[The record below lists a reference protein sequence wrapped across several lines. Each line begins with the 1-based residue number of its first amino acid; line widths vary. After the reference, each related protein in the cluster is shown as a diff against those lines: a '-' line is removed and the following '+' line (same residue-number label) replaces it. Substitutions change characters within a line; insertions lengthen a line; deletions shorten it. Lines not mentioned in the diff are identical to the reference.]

1 MRKTPGVWGRRPHGG
16 GLPQAHERADAA
28 GRAKKQLIHRLPPA
42 FVLQIL
48 KDFNSGAIDAFS
60 AANRLGVSRARLYQL
75 RTGYL
80 RNKSDYQPKAS
91 GGARREAWPP
101 EVVKFLKGFLPV
113 QSPPNYQLVAD
124 ELERLCHF
132 KRARATVESYVKTH
146 LSDLIPT
153 PPPKQRTY
161 RRFRRAHVGELWQH
175 DSSIH
180 QWWPAPRKQT
190 LLLTVDDC
198 SGLYVAGRFVE
209 SDTTWNHFLHF
220 REAFERHGLPEAIYT
235 DALSLFGP
243 SSSHDHADPR
253 SEFQRALRALHVAH
267 LVAPTPQAKGK
278 IERSF
283 QTFQNRL
290 VTLLAHAGV
299 TDWKNADPILQMEI
313 QRQNRTTLRTTG
325 KVPSEVWE
333 EQQLKRTARLRPTPE
348 ASLLDLHFSLRST
361 RKVHTGPYIEFDGQS
376 YEIAPTARKVVPVLF
391 HPFRKLW
398 VLEHSPNLT
407 WPPILGHFTL
417 KSV

>member
-1 MRKTPGVWGRRPHGG
+1 
-16 GLPQAHERADAA
+16 LSDAGESCDSA
-28 GRAKKQLIHRLPPA
+28 RRAKKQITHRLPPKY
-42 FVLQIL
+42 VRQIL
-48 KDFNSGAIDAFS
+48 KDFNAGSLDALS
-60 AANRLGVSRARLYQL
+60 AANRLGVCRARLYQL
-75 RTGYL
+75 RSDYLKNRTGY
-80 RNKSDYQPKAS
+80 QPAAS
-91 GGARREAWPP
+91 GGDRHEAWPP
-101 EVVKFLKGFLPV
+101 EVIAFLTGFLPL

-124 ELERLCHF
+124 EMERLCNF
-132 KRARATVESYVKTH
+132 KRARATVESYVKSNLSH
-146 LSDLIPT
+146 LVPT
-153 PPPKQRTY
+153 PSPKQRTY
-161 RRFRRAHVGELWQH
+161 RRFRRAQVGELWQH

-180 QWWPAPRKQT
+180 QWWPAPQKQT

-209 SDTTWNHFLHF
+209 RDTTWNHFLHF

-243 SSSHDHADPR
+243 SSSNYHADPR

-267 LVAPTPQAKGK
+267 MVAPTPQAKGK
-278 IERSF
+278 IERRF

-299 TDWKNADPILQMEI
+299 TTWESADPILQMEL
-313 QRQNRTTLRTTG
+313 QRQNRKVLRTTD
-325 KVPSEVWE
+325 KIPAEVWE
-333 EQQLKRTARLRPTPE
+333 EQLLKRTARLRPTPA
-348 ASLLDLHFSLRST
+348 ASLLDLHLSLRAT
-361 RKVHTGPYIEFDGQS
+361 RKVHTGPYIEFDGQD
-376 YEIAPTARKVVPVLF
+376 YEIASTSRKVVTVLF

-398 VLEHSPNLT
+398 VLDHSPKLT

>member
-1 MRKTPGVWGRRPHGG
+1 M
-16 GLPQAHERADAA
+16 
-28 GRAKKQLIHRLPPA
+28 
-42 FVLQIL
+42 
-48 KDFNSGAIDAFS
+48 
-60 AANRLGVSRARLYQL
+60 SRARLYQL
-75 RTGYL
+75 RADYLKDKSGY
-80 RNKSDYQPKAS
+80 RPGAS
-91 GGARREAWPP
+91 GGDRREDWPP
-101 EVVKFLKGFLPV
+101 DVVEFLKDFLPL

-124 ELERLCHF
+124 EMERLCNF
-132 KRARATVESYVKTH
+132 KRARATVESHIKTH
-146 LSDLIPT
+146 LSHLVPKH
-153 PPPKQRTY
+153 PPKKRTY
-161 RRFRRAHVGELWQH
+161 RRFRRAHIGELWQH

-209 SDTTWNHFLHF
+209 SDTTWNHFQHF
-220 REAFERHGLPEAIYT
+220 REAIERHGLPEVIYT
-235 DALSLFGP
+235 DGLSLFGP

-283 QTFQNRL
+283 QTFQKRL
-290 VTLLAHAGV
+290 VTLLAHARV
-299 TDWKNADPILQMEI
+299 SDWKQADPILQMEI
-313 QRQNRTTLRTTG
+313 ERQNLTKLRTTD
-325 KVPSEVWE
+325 KIPAEVWE
-333 EQQLKRTARLRPTPE
+333 EQLLKRTARLRPTPE
-348 ASLLDLHFSLRST
+348 SSLLDLHFSLRAT

-376 YEIAPTARKVVPVLF
+376 YEIAPTSRKVVPVLF
-391 HPFRKLW
+391 HPRRKLW
-398 VLEHSPNLT
+398 VLDHLPKLT

>member
-1 MRKTPGVWGRRPHGG
+1 M
-16 GLPQAHERADAA
+16 
-28 GRAKKQLIHRLPPA
+28 
-42 FVLQIL
+42 QIL
-48 KDFNSGAIDAFS
+48 KDFNAGAMDADS
-60 AANRLGVSRARLYQL
+60 AASRLGVSRARLYQL
-75 RTGYL
+75 RAAYL
-80 RNKSDYQPKAS
+80 KNKSSYQPKAS
-91 GGARREAWPP
+91 GGDRREVWPP
-101 EVVKFLKGFLPV
+101 VVTEFLKGFLPL

-124 ELERLCHF
+124 ELERLCNF
-132 KRARATVESYVKTH
+132 KRARATVESHIKKH
-146 LSDLIPT
+146 LPHLVPA
-153 PPPKQRTY
+153 PPSKKRTY
-161 RRFRRAHVGELWQH
+161 RRFRRAHIGELWQH

-198 SGLYVAGRFVE
+198 SGVYVAGRFVE
-209 SDTTWNHFLHF
+209 SDTTWNHFQHF
-220 REAFERHGLPEAIYT
+220 REAIERHGLPEAIYT
-235 DALSLFGP
+235 DGLSLFGP

-290 VTLLAHAGV
+290 VTLLAHARV
-299 TDWKNADPILQMEI
+299 RDWKQADPILQMEI
-313 QRQNRTTLRTTG
+313 QRQNRTILRTTG

-333 EQQLKRTARLRPTPE
+333 DQLLKRVARLGPTPQS
-348 ASLLDLHFSLRST
+348 SLLDLHFSLRAT

-376 YEIAPTARKVVPVLF
+376 YEIAPTARKVVTVLF
-391 HPFRKLW
+391 HPMRKLW
-398 VLEHSPNLT
+398 VLDHSPKLT

>member
-1 MRKTPGVWGRRPHGG
+1 MG
-16 GLPQAHERADAA
+16 DAS
-28 GRAKKQLIHRLPPA
+28 RNAKKQLIHRLPPE
-42 FVLQIL
+42 FVLRIL
-48 KDFNSGAIDAFS
+48 KDFNAGRLDALS
-60 AANRLGVSRARLYQL
+60 ASNRLGVSRARLYQI
-75 RTGYL
+75 RTDYL
-80 RNKSDYQPKAS
+80 KNKSGYQAAAS
-91 GGARREAWPP
+91 GGDRREPWPP
-101 EVVKFLKGFLPV
+101 EVIAFLMGFLPV
-113 QSPPNYQLVAD
+113 QNPPNYQLVAD
-124 ELERLCHF
+124 EMERLCNF
-132 KRARATVESYVKTH
+132 KRARATVESYVKTNLSH
-146 LSDLIPT
+146 LVPT
-153 PPPKQRTY
+153 PPPKKRTY

-180 QWWPAPRKQT
+180 QWWPAPQKQT

-198 SGLYVAGRFVE
+198 SGLFVAGRFVDR
-209 SDTTWNHFLHF
+209 DTTWNHFLHF

-243 SSSHDHADPR
+243 SSSNYHADPR
-253 SEFQRALRALHVAH
+253 SEVQRSLRALHVAH

-299 TDWKNADPILQMEI
+299 SNWESADPILQMEL
-313 QRQNRTTLRTTG
+313 QRQNRKVKRTTD
-325 KVPSEVWE
+325 KIPSEVWD
-333 EQQLKRTARLRPTPE
+333 EQLLKRTARLSPTPVS
-348 ASLLDLHFSLRST
+348 SLLDLHLSLRAT
-361 RKVHTGPYIEFDGQS
+361 RKVHTGPYIEFDGQD
-376 YEIAPTARKVVPVLF
+376 YEISPTSRKVVTVLF

-398 VLEHSPNLT
+398 VLDHPPKLT